1 MWVSKEFYFFVRW
14 GCFNFFWVGLCVAKV
29 WFSVKEQRKCQ
40 PNKSR
45 PKDLFE
51 FVCLVVFES
60 VFCCRVGSLRLLPT
74 SGYMHLCTYPPYRIL
89 PGTRIWPKTSIQ
101 TLLSRGFENDQVGSN
116 TLRTITS
123 TRILVQ
129 TSGWAFQIRV
139 DSRVG
144 LRR

>member
-74 SGYMHLCTYPPYRIL
+74 RLY
-89 PGTRIWPKTSIQ
+89 
-101 TLLSRGFENDQVGSN
+101 TLLYCVLFPILGGVGVIKLRFISISKYKTNFTNHDFFCKIFKHLYSDYFHYNTNICCLQSLRSESTYRGV
-116 TLRTITS
+116 
-123 TRILVQ
+123 
-129 TSGWAFQIRV
+129 
-139 DSRVG
+139 
-144 LRR
+144 

>member
-74 SGYMHLCTYPPYRIL
+74 ATCMKR
-89 PGTRIWPKTSIQ
+89 W
-101 TLLSRGFENDQVGSN
+101 
-116 TLRTITS
+116 
-123 TRILVQ
+123 
-129 TSGWAFQIRV
+129 
-139 DSRVG
+139 G
-144 LRR
+144 LRASSLSAVAKADAGQKHSRNHLTPNVLYMML

>member
-74 SGYMHLCTYPPYRIL
+74 FGRYTKVAISKHFTVNQA
-89 PGTRIWPKTSIQ
+89 Q
-101 TLLSRGFENDQVGSN
+101 TLIEALH
-116 TLRTITS
+116 LI
-123 TRILVQ
+123 
-129 TSGWAFQIRV
+129 
-139 DSRVG
+139 
-144 LRR
+144 